1 MEMGVTLHT
10 ADLDFE
16 DIARY
21 AREAE
26 ALGYEGFW
34 LTEENGKEAFSLL
47 SLLARDT
54 RRIRLATGI
63 VNFYSRSPMTLAM
76 SARTIDRLSGG
87 RFALGLGTGG
97 IGFTV
102 RGHGIPI
109 KKPVARA
116 REVVEIVRGFLTQ
129 KRFSYDGQWY
139 RVDAFHLREEPLE
152 RPLPIYLS
160 ALGPQMVRAAAR
172 HYDGFIMNWP
182 TDEAIA
188 EYQAIVNREAA
199 AVGRDPR
206 EVKILTLM
214 MTVGDPDDP
223 ASVDAMRRGLAFYC
237 ASPHYQHIAEISGL
251 GPQAR
256 EIKAVWETRDYAAAA
271 GLVTDAMVEKL
282 SLCGTAEQCRQR
294 LRSMIQRGVYPIIYP
309 IPRQDQVVEDH
320 FQTIRRAAS
329 YLR

>member
-1 MEMGVTLHT
+1 
-10 ADLDFE
+10 
-16 DIARY
+16 
-21 AREAE
+21 
-26 ALGYEGFW
+26 
-34 LTEENGKEAFSLL
+34 
-47 SLLARDT
+47 
-54 RRIRLATGI
+54 
-63 VNFYSRSPMTLAM
+63 
-76 SARTIDRLSGG
+76 
-87 RFALGLGTGG
+87 
-97 IGFTV
+97 
-102 RGHGIPI
+102 
-109 KKPVARA
+109 
-116 REVVEIVRGFLTQ
+116 
-129 KRFSYDGQWY
+129 Y

-206 EVKILTLM
+206 KVKILTLL

-256 EIKAVWETRDYAAAA
+256 EIKAVWETRDYAAPA
-271 GLVTDAMVEKL
+271 GLVTDAMVETL
-282 SLCGTAEQCRQR
+282 SLCGTREQCRQ
-294 LRSMIQRGVYPIIYP
+294 
-309 IPRQDQVVEDH
+309 
-320 FQTIRRAAS
+320 
-329 YLR
+329 

>member
-1 MEMGVTLHT
+1 
-10 ADLDFE
+10 
-16 DIARY
+16 
-21 AREAE
+21 
-26 ALGYEGFW
+26 GFW

-109 KKPVARA
+109 EKPVARA

-188 EYQAIVNREAA
+188 AYRDIVERE
-199 AVGRDPR
+199 
-206 EVKILTLM
+206 
-214 MTVGDPDDP
+214 
-223 ASVDAMRRGLAFYC
+223 
-237 ASPHYQHIAEISGL
+237 
-251 GPQAR
+251 
-256 EIKAVWETRDYAAAA
+256 
-271 GLVTDAMVEKL
+271 
-282 SLCGTAEQCRQR
+282 
-294 LRSMIQRGVYPIIYP
+294 
-309 IPRQDQVVEDH
+309 
-320 FQTIRRAAS
+320 
-329 YLR
+329 